1 MKRITCLVFS
11 AARLLLASCSTTPYV
26 VKESDK
32 LTDREKYHLFD
43 YSRHFIIKTV
53 ITKPAQKAAAERSV
67 KKPRGPQSREIRQK
81 DLTPEEKEQLRT
93 LIMSKDPTVRVR
105 YTGYKEGKL
114 SLSWVLPGKLQ
125 VSVSAVGKL
134 DLSGAKEAQWR
145 LNVIRF
151 HRKGGPFLP
160 EEIGI
165 PAVD

>member
-1 MKRITCLVFS
+1 MKKAATILFAAAVMLITAC
-11 AARLLLASCSTTPYV
+11 TTAPYV

-53 ITKPAQKAAAERSV
+53 ITKPALKEQEARKV
-67 KKPRGPQSREIRQK
+67 KKRRGPDSREIKQK
-81 DLTPEEKEQLRT
+81 DLSPEEKQMLRN
-93 LIMSKDPTVRVR
+93 LIMSKDPTVRVH

-125 VSVSAVGKL
+125 VTVSAQGKL

-151 HRKGGPFLP
+151 HRTGGPMLP
-160 EEIGI
+160 EDIGI